1 MTDAIV
7 AVLLAVGSFLTLLA
21 GVGVARF
28 PDAMARMHA
37 AAKAPILGF
46 MLIGAGVML
55 SLQTT
60 DAVAIVVLVIVLQ
73 AIAVPV
79 GSHVLAR
86 SMYYRMKPELDG
98 PDALAEADDRSE
110 PSDP

>member
-46 MLIGAGVML
+46 MLIGVGVML

-98 PDALAEADDRSE
+98 PDALAEADARAE
-110 PSDP
+110 PDDA